1 MRFWIGPLPQACPGP
16 AASPSKP
23 DLWLSS
29 WRAELR
35 QSSEVAMLT
44 RPWDE
49 AGEVEELSDENL
61 PTRRTRILLNPSCAN
76 SPV

>member
-1 MRFWIGPLPQACPGP
+1 
-16 AASPSKP
+16 
-23 DLWLSS
+23 
-29 WRAELR
+29 
-35 QSSEVAMLT
+35 MLT